1 MADMTLCI
9 GDQAIAP
16 RRDGAG
22 LHRRGGGGVQLSS
35 GTKSHF
41 SQKRREM
48 GHPGLFQWLR
58 KDSIVLLV
66 QQVAVGGA
74 LHGLQLDFSILVR
87 DLGLVWNHHQRLA
100 SIGEVN
106 RAVEAE
112 RLNSALL
119 A

>member
-16 RRDGAG
+16 GG
-22 LHRRGGGGVQLSS
+22 TEPGCIGVGGGVQLSS
-35 GTKSHF
+35 GTKSHC

-74 LHGLQLDFSILVR
+74 LHRLQLDFSLFVR
-87 DLGLVWNHHQRLA
+87 DPGRVWNHHQRLA

>member
-16 RRDGAG
+16 GGTEPGCIGVAGAAFSCRPG
-22 LHRRGGGGVQLSS
+22 RSPISRKRGEKW
-35 GTKSHF
+35 GT
-41 SQKRREM
+41 
-48 GHPGLFQWLR
+48 PAWFQWLR
-58 KDSIVLLV
+58 KDSIILLV
-66 QQVAVGGA
+66 QQVAVSGA
-74 LHGLQLDFSILVR
+74 LHGLQLDFRLLVR
-87 DLGLVWNHHQRLA
+87 DLGRVWNHHQRLA